1 MARRSSVNAIW
12 LRNLALATALA
23 VATSCG
29 GKPQTAGREAVAATA
44 YLTRDIQSLRA
55 GSPAERAP
63 VRGADMFAQVF
74 ELVKAE
80 YVHEVDA
87 AALLAAASE
96 GMRKGVPEPAQAKD
110 DELVVAAVS
119 SMLESLDPYSAYLDR
134 DARQAMRDS
143 TRGEFGGLG
152 IQVQT
157 REGFVEVV
165 SPIDDTPAQ
174 RAGLKPGDRIT
185 HVDRV
190 SLAEVNLRDAVSRL
204 RGPIGSRVILT
215 VARNGGSVF
224 DVTLV
229 RELIRTPAV
238 RWHLEDDVGYL
249 RITSFISE
257 HTHEEVAEAVAAI
270 RAKLGRRL
278 RGLAIDLRNNPGG
291 LFDEGVTVADDF
303 LDSGL
308 IVSTLGRT
316 QERHYK
322 ARKGELVPGVP
333 IAILVNKGSASA
345 AEIFAGALRDNGR
358 ARLIGTQTF
367 GKGSVQTII
376 SLSQE
381 DAVKLTTAHYHT
393 PSGLSVEG
401 GIAPDIV
408 VEADEARPGDEELQ
422 RALAELRAR
431 RR

>member
-1 MARRSSVNAIW
+1 
-12 LRNLALATALA
+12 
-23 VATSCG
+23 
-29 GKPQTAGREAVAATA
+29 
-44 YLTRDIQSLRA
+44 
-55 GSPAERAP
+55 
-63 VRGADMFAQVF
+63 
-74 ELVKAE
+74 
-80 YVHEVDA
+80 
-87 AALLAAASE
+87 
-96 GMRKGVPEPAQAKD
+96 
-110 DELVVAAVS
+110 
-119 SMLESLDPYSAYLDR
+119 MLESLDPYSAYLDR
-134 DARQAMRDS
+134 EARQSMRES

-157 REGFVEVV
+157 REGFVEIV

-185 HVDRV
+185 HVDRI

-204 RGPIGSRVILT
+204 RGPIGSRVVLT
-215 VARNGGSVF
+215 VARNGSPAF
-224 DVTLV
+224 DVSLV

-238 RWHLEDDVGYL
+238 RWHLEDDVGYM

-257 HTHEEVAEAVAAI
+257 HTHEEVADAVTAI
-270 RAKLGRRL
+270 RAKLGRKL
-278 RGLAIDLRNNPGG
+278 RGLVIDLRNNPGG
-291 LFDEGVTVADDF
+291 LFDEGVAISDDF
-303 LDSGL
+303 LDNGL

-316 QERHYK
+316 QERYYK
-322 ARKGELVPGVP
+322 ARKGDMLPGLP
-333 IAILVNKGSASA
+333 IVILVNKGSASA

-376 SLSQE
+376 SLSQD

-393 PSGLSVEG
+393 PSGSSVEG
-401 GIAPDIV
+401 GIAPDIL

-431 RR
+431 RN